1 MSQHDYIIAD
11 AAGSAF
17 LADLNLA
24 FPAIAE
30 NNSGTSAPSV
40 TYAHMWWADTTNDI
54 LKQRNAA
61 NTGWLNRYTLST
73 GAMLGQG
80 LGTPASGVLT
90 NCTGSPTL
98 TAPALGTP
106 ASGVLT
112 NCTGIPGAQVTGT
125 VPSATAATTAT
136 NGGTSGTFTITGT
149 GFTANPTAT
158 ATWHLNNNV
167 VTLNIPIN
175 TMQGTSNATSFTL
188 TGLTTAINPANP
200 KRAGLLSAIDNTSTY
215 VACDAYISANVITL
229 LPARAGQAW
238 TASGTKALYDGTIT
252 WTID

>member
-1 MSQHDYIIAD
+1 MSQHDGIIAD
-11 AAGSAF
+11 ASGSAF
-17 LADLNLA
+17 LADLNL
-24 FPAIAE
+24 FTPAILS
-30 NNSGTSAPSV
+30 NSSGATEPAV
-40 TYAHMWWADTTNDI
+40 MYAHQWWADTTNDI

-73 GAMLGQG
+73 GALLGQG

-90 NCTGSPTL
+90 NCTG
-98 TAPALGTP
+98 TAAGLSIGGNAATVSSVTG
-106 ASGVLT
+106 ATGNIAGSSGS
-112 NCTGIPGAQVTGT
+112 CTGNA
-125 VPSATAATTAT
+125 ATATTAT

-175 TMQGTSNATSFTL
+175 TIQGTSNATSFTL
-188 TGLTTAINPANP
+188 TGLPAAINPANP
-200 KRAGLLSAIDNTSTY
+200 KRVGLLSGVDNTSTY

-252 WTID
+252 WTLD